1 MEGGR
6 DMLKNNKGETI
17 TLNYGAQ
24 GNPVVP
30 VDYDL
35 VTQITKYAMDMV
47 AHLPEDDGKGTRR
60 TLLAGLPLE
69 WDLMDK
75 MVQGLFLVN
84 LGSLSN
90 PKWDYLYGHQPAR
103 PLFDSVH
110 HLIFNTVDPDKKR
123 TPRGQATWRAIL
135 DVMEAHMEYPN
146 PGLFDE
152 VVHLIHNP
160 RKVESVIPEKYRYWG
175 GPTREAHFKHI
186 RDIALAHA

>member
-1 MEGGR
+1 
-6 DMLKNNKGETI
+6 MLQNNKGETI

-35 VTQITKYAMDMV
+35 VTQITKYAMEMV
-47 AHLPEDDGKGTRR
+47 AHLPENDGRGTRR
-60 TLLAGLPLE
+60 ALLEGLPLE

-75 MVQGLFLVN
+75 MVQGLFLIN
-84 LGSLSN
+84 LGRLTY

-110 HLIFNTVDPDKKR
+110 HLIFRTVDPDNKR
-123 TPRGQATWRAIL
+123 TPRGQATWRALL
-135 DVMEAHMEYPN
+135 DVMEAHMEYQH

-152 VVHLIHNP
+152 VVHLIHKPMNADLIMP
-160 RKVESVIPEKYRYWG
+160 QWYWG

-186 RDIALAHA
+186 RDIALKHA